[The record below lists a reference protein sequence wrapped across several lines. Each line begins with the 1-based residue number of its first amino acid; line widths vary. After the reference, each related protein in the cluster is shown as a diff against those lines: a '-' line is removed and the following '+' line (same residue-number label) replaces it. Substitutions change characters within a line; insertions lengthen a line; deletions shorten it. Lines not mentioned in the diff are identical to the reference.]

1 MPKARSAPSAVMSW
15 NRRSLIVVQISLFPP
30 EMRLSRRNMK
40 ARPAAR
46 PQTSEMAIRFAKDI
60 PGFFVSIIPFLT
72 ILGDTGPRPALCLSY
87 HKPFPASRKNRPNAA
102 FSFNSHT
109 FKALTAKK
117 HPEEALP
124 GGNTYALNL
133 SSGTPMA
140 VSPEATTD
148 ISDRSSPL
156 VTMMA
161 VAVG

>member
-1 MPKARSAPSAVMSW
+1 M
-15 NRRSLIVVQISLFPP
+15 
-30 EMRLSRRNMK
+30 
-40 ARPAAR
+40 
-46 PQTSEMAIRFAKDI
+46 I
-60 PGFFVSIIPFLT
+60 PGPGPHFVYPII
-72 ILGDTGPRPALCLSY
+72 
-87 HKPFPASRKNRPNAA
+87 SRSPLQEKNRPNAA
-102 FSFNSHT
+102 FSSNSHT